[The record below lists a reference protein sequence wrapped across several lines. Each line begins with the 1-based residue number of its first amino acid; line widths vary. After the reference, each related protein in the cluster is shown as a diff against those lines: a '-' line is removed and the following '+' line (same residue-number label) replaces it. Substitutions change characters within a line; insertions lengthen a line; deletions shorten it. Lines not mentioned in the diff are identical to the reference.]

1 VPKRVLMAD
10 DDGLIRKLLYNLFE
24 DEPDY
29 DLCAQARNGEEAIA
43 LAKRHQPD
51 LIILDFSM
59 PVMNGI
65 EAARKL
71 KKLMPNVPIVLF
83 TLFPPS
89 ATELA
94 LGEFSVDRIV
104 PKSEVSHLMTH
115 IRQLA
120 PLFSSDR
127 ILEVPVRC
135 SWGRVITMKEYK
147 REVV

>member
-1 VPKRVLMAD
+1 MPKRILLAD
-10 DDGLIRKLLYNLFE
+10 DDGLIRRMLCKLFE

-29 DLCAQARNGEEAIA
+29 NLCAEATNGLEAIA
-43 LAKRHQPD
+43 LAKLHQPD
-51 LIILDFSM
+51 IIILDFSM

-65 EAARKL
+65 EAAREL
-71 KKLMPNVPIVLF
+71 KKIMPNVPIILF

-94 LGEFSVDRIV
+94 PTEYSVDRIV

-120 PLFSSDR
+120 PAFPSLDR
-127 ILEVPVRC
+127 IRPQLREFGVPSANQSR
-135 SWGRVITMKEYK
+135 RT
-147 REVV
+147 